1 MTTVPALLTSSGLL
15 ARGDLPANE
24 AGPPANPW
32 FSWAYVQDSSA
43 EIGHYLS
50 QHVTLTLQ
58 SVLIALA
65 VAVPLAAL
73 AHLRPR
79 LAGPLLG
86 TTGVLYTIPSLA
98 LFAVVYPF
106 LRDRRATVL
115 VGLVLYALLLIV
127 RNTLVGLRG
136 VEPQVVDAARG
147 MGYGRWR
154 LLLTVE
160 LPSALPSILTGLRLA
175 TVSTVALVTVGVVIG
190 YGGLGQ
196 LMFRGFNSGYRAQ
209 IMTATLLC
217 LALALLLD
225 LALVL
230 LGRALMPW
238 ARRRHA

>member
-1 MTTVPALLTSSGLL
+1 MTTAPHLLASAALLAS
-15 ARGDLPANE
+15 E
-24 AGPPANPW
+24 VEPPANPW
-32 FSWAYVQDSSA
+32 FSWAYVQDNSA
-43 EIGHYLS
+43 EIGRYLS
-50 QHVTLTLQ
+50 QHVALTLQ
-58 SVLIALA
+58 GVLIALA

-225 LALVL
+225 LLLVL

-238 ARRRHA
+238 ARRRRA